1 MQQSTVGESQ
11 HENVT
16 HILCLPSIHV
26 QTIISLF
33 LPWEFQDALMPKW
46 SKLSEYV
53 TLECDG
59 VDFTPQLKKHKVHSV
74 LFANIPSFG
83 AGKQEQY
90 YLR

>member
-1 MQQSTVGESQ
+1 
-11 HENVT
+11 
-16 HILCLPSIHV
+16 
-26 QTIISLF
+26 
-33 LPWEFQDALMPKW
+33 MPKW

-83 AGKQEQY
+83 AGKDSNNW
-90 YLR
+90 LKPWVLF

>member
-1 MQQSTVGESQ
+1 
-11 HENVT
+11 
-16 HILCLPSIHV
+16 
-26 QTIISLF
+26 
-33 LPWEFQDALMPKW
+33 MPKW

-83 AGKQEQY
+83 AGRHCNIWLKPWLLFMLQFIFFAQVQGHGTMEKVNSAWMMVE
-90 YLR
+90 LKSWV